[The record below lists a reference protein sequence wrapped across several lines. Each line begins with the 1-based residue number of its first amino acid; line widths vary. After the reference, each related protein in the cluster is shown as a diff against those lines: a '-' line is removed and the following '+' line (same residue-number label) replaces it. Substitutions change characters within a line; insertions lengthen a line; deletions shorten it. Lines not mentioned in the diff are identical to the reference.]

1 MKNLFT
7 FIVLAIGILFINNS
21 CTYTTKQDSQ
31 PEPGKQEMVR
41 IIPKNEYDKES
52 FPSKMIKRDIK
63 KTGLLSLDN
72 GYDSMF
78 IRLWY
83 TYSATKQVVELRK
96 TLGKWNAAFHSMELG
111 VVDNEISI
119 TNTTSIQGY
128 PKSNWNVF
136 TDKLFSLDIL
146 NLPDQSDLYNYNVD
160 ADGNFVVVEIATK
173 KKYRIYS
180 YSVPYVHLEFPEAVK
195 MENIMKLIEEE
206 FGIKRTEN
214 F

>member
-1 MKNLFT
+1 MNLKFT
-7 FIVLAIGILFINNS
+7 IGLCLICFLHLVYS
-21 CTYTTKQDSQ
+21 CKQSAKPSSSDKTDSQ
-31 PEPGKQEMVR
+31 LIIKV
-41 IIPKNEYDKES
+41 IPKNKYDKEY
-52 FPSKMIKRDIK
+52 FPSKMIKRDIE

-83 TYSATKQVVELRK
+83 TYGSTKQVVELRK
-96 TLGKWNAAFHSMELG
+96 TMGKWNAEFHSMELG
-111 VVDNEISI
+111 IVDNKISI

-146 NLPDQSDLYNYNVD
+146 NLPDDSDLYNYNVD

-173 KKYRIYS
+173 KNYRIYS
-180 YSVPYVHLEFPEAVK
+180 YSVPYVNLEFPQAVK

-206 FGIKRTEN
+206 FGVLRDGKL
-214 F
+214 